1 MAVAWVSINCLG
13 TMILL
18 GLIAANTLRPGILGG
33 LSSYPLFTFSEDW
46 GSLRGATWK
55 AGFMCF
61 AEQDVLHKIVG
72 AGPDSMWE
80 AISRHG
86 SMELRNM
93 VQDKFNNLHL
103 TNAHNEWLTVLVNTG
118 ILGVIGYVGMMAG
131 GIRSFLGERKKN
143 AYVCACGFCLL
154 AYTVNN
160 FFSFQQAMS
169 TPTIFALF
177 GMGRA
182 FQRNLAGGAE
192 RPDKRKIK

>member
-13 TMILL
+13 TMILP

-118 ILGVIGYVGMMAG
+118 ILGVIGYVGMMVG
-131 GIRSFLGERKKN
+131 GIRSFLGERKRMLM
-143 AYVCACGFCLL
+143 YVPVGFVCWR
-154 AYTVNN
+154 
-160 FFSFQQAMS
+160 
-169 TPTIFALF
+169 I
-177 GMGRA
+177 R
-182 FQRNLAGGAE
+182 
-192 RPDKRKIK
+192 